1 MSPQR
6 LHVPATAAAQER
18 HPVVLKHG
26 DAFIV
31 FDDRGDIAGALG
43 TPEGLYD
50 GGTRI
55 VSRYELRFAGHRPL
69 LLSATTQEDN
79 TGFDADLTNT
89 DMLAGDDEVVLT
101 RELIHIHRRR
111 FLWDG
116 ALYERILIRNFD
128 TKPCQLDL
136 TLEFGAD
143 FVDVFEVRGQTRPRR
158 GTMQETVEAP
168 DAVSYCYTALDGVR
182 TESRFAFDPQP
193 QSLDATLAT
202 FDLSLAHLECFRIFV
217 RFGRPLAEDAPFGAR
232 EFYRDLRLARR
243 ALRSVSS
250 RATAVSSTNPIFDA
264 VVRRSV
270 SDTYMLVTQTADGP
284 YPYAGVPWYS
294 TPFGRDGL
302 ITAMMMLW
310 ADPSIARGVLQFLAA
325 TQATEVDPARD
336 AEPGKIV
343 HEMRDGEMA
352 RLGEIP
358 FGRYYGS
365 VDATPLFVL
374 LLGMYYERTGDLDFV
389 RALWPNALAALAWMD
404 GLGDPDGD
412 GFLEYAQKSSNGL
425 SNQGWK
431 DSADAI
437 FHADGSL
444 ARGPVALCEVQAY
457 AFGAKRLAAVMARA
471 LDLQAHAARLDDEAE
486 RLRLHFEAAFWSEEL
501 STYVIA
507 LDGVKMPCNVRASN
521 AGHALLTGIAS
532 PERARRVAATL
543 LSASSFSGW
552 GVRTLA
558 VASARYNPLSYHNGS
573 VWPHDNGIIALGFAR
588 YGLKPSIMRV
598 ATGLLDAASSLDLQ
612 RLPELFCGFERR
624 RRPTPTLY
632 PVACAPQA
640 WSSAT
645 IFALLQAT
653 LGVSLD
659 PFTQT
664 VKFDHPVLPGIL
676 DDLTLRN
683 LRVGEA
689 EVDVRLRRS
698 GTTTAVTVERRSGD
712 VAIDVMC

>member
-1 MSPQR
+1 MTGQR

-89 DMLAGDDEVVLT
+89 DMLDGDELYLS
-101 RELIHIHRRR
+101 REQIQIHRRR
-111 FLWDG
+111 FLWNG
-116 ALYERILIRNFD
+116 ALYERIFVRNFGE
-128 TKPCQLDL
+128 KPCQLDL
-136 TLEFGAD
+136 SLEFGAD
-143 FVDVFEVRGQTRPRR
+143 FFDVFEVRGQSRRHR
-158 GTMQETVEAP
+158 GTTAVTIKSPAC
-168 DAVSYCYTALDGVR
+168 VSYNYTALDGVA
-182 TESRFAFDPQP
+182 TESRFDFDPQP
-193 QSLDATLAT
+193 QTIDATFAT
-202 FDLSLAHLECFRIFV
+202 FDLSLAHHEYMRIFV
-217 RFGRPLAEDAPFGAR
+217 RFGRPLADAAAFSAR
-232 EFYRDLRLARR
+232 EFYRDLRLSRG
-243 ALRSVSS
+243 ALRHVSS
-250 RATAVSSTNPIFDA
+250 RATAVSSSNPIFDA
-264 VVRRSV
+264 IVRRSV
-270 SDTYMLVTQTADGP
+270 SDTYMLVTQTQDGP
-284 YPYAGVPWYS
+284 YPFAGVPWYS

-310 ADPSIARGVLQFLAA
+310 ADPTIAKGVLQFLAT
-325 TQATEVDPARD
+325 TQATEIDPARD

-343 HEMRDGEMA
+343 HEMRTGEMA

-374 LLGMYYERTGDLDFV
+374 LLGMYYERTADLGFV
-389 RALWPNALAALAWMD
+389 RELWPHALAALAWMD
-404 GLGDPDGD
+404 TFGDPDGD
-412 GFLEYAQKSSNGL
+412 GFLEYAQKSANGL

-431 DSADAI
+431 DSADAV
-437 FHADGSL
+437 FHADGTM
-444 ARGPVALCEVQAY
+444 ARGPIALCEVQAY
-457 AFGAKRLAAVMARA
+457 AFGAKRMAATMARA
-471 LDLQAHAARLDDEAE
+471 LHLGADARRWDGEAE
-486 RLRLHFEAAFWSEEL
+486 RLRERFEERFWSEKL

-507 LDGVKMPCNVRASN
+507 LDGAKAPCEVRTSN
-521 AGHALLTGIAS
+521 AGHALFTGIAS
-532 PERARRVAATL
+532 PERARSVAATL
-543 LSASSFSGW
+543 LSPTSFSGW
-552 GVRTLA
+552 GVRTVA
-558 VASARYNPLSYHNGS
+558 VNSARYNPLSYHNGS
-573 VWPHDNGIIALGFAR
+573 VWPHDNGIIALGLAR
-588 YGLKPSIMRV
+588 YGLKDSVLRV
-598 ATGLLDAASSLDLQ
+598 ATGLLDAVSALDLR

-645 IFALLQAT
+645 IFALIQAA

-659 PFTQT
+659 PFARTIR
-664 VKFDHPVLPGIL
+664 FDHPVLPGIL
-676 DDLTLRN
+676 DDLTLQC
-683 LRVGEA
+683 LRVGDA
-689 EVDVRLRRS
+689 DVDVRLRRS
-698 GTTTAVTVERRSGD
+698 GTAIAVTVERRSGD
-712 VAIDVMC
+712 VDVDVMC

>member
-1 MSPQR
+1 VTTQE

-26 DAFIV
+26 DTFIV

-55 VSRYELRFAGHRPL
+55 ISRYELRFAGHRPL

-79 TGFDADLTNT
+79 TGFDADLTNA
-89 DMLAGDDEVVLT
+89 DMLSGNDEVVLM

-111 FLWDG
+111 FLWEG

-128 TKPCQLDL
+128 TKPCQLAL

-143 FVDVFEVRGQTRPRR
+143 FVDVFEVRGQSRPRR
-158 GTMQETVEAP
+158 GTTQETVEAP
-168 DAVSYCYTALDGVR
+168 GAVSYCYTALDGVR
-182 TESRFAFDPQP
+182 TESRFAFDPP
-193 QSLDATLAT
+193 PREIDATLAT
-202 FDLSLAHLECFRIFV
+202 FDLSLAHLECFRVFV
-217 RFGRPLAEDAPFGAR
+217 RFGRPLPDDAPFGAR
-232 EFYRDLRLARR
+232 EFYRDLRLSRR
-243 ALRSVSS
+243 ALRATSG

-270 SDTYMLVTQTADGP
+270 SDTYMLVTKTKDGP

-310 ADPSIARGVLQFLAA
+310 ADPSIARGVLQFLAT
-325 TQATEVDPARD
+325 TQAREIDDSRD

-374 LLGMYYERTGDLDFV
+374 LLGLYYERTADLDFV
-389 RALWPNALAALAWMD
+389 RALWPHVISALAWMD

-412 GFLEYAQKSSNGL
+412 GFLEYAQKSANGL

-431 DSADAI
+431 DSQDAV
-437 FHADGSL
+437 FHADGTL
-444 ARGPVALCEVQAY
+444 AQGPVALCEVQAY
-457 AFGAKRLAAVMARA
+457 AFGARRLASVMARA
-471 LDLQAHAARLDDEAE
+471 LGFEVAAIRLAAEAE
-486 RLRLHFEAAFWSEEL
+486 RLRNRFESKFWNEEL
-501 STYVIA
+501 ATYAIA
-507 LDGVKMPCNVRASN
+507 LDGAKAQCAVRTSN

-532 PERARRVAATL
+532 RERATRVATTL
-543 LSASSFSGW
+543 LSPSSYSGW

-558 VASARYNPLSYHNGS
+558 VATARYNPLSYHNGS

-588 YGLKPSIMRV
+588 YGLKHAIMRV
-598 ATGLLDAASSLDLQ
+598 ATGLLDAASSFDLQ

-624 RRPTPTLY
+624 QRPTPTLY

-664 VKFDHPVLPGIL
+664 VRFEHPELPGIL
-676 DDLTLRN
+676 EDLTLRN
-683 LRVGEA
+683 LRVGDA
-689 EVDVRLRRS
+689 KVDVRLRRS

>member
-1 MSPQR
+1 MNVR
-6 LHVPATAAAQER
+6 ELHVPATAAAQER

-89 DMLAGDDEVVLT
+89 DMLAGDDEVVLM

-111 FLWDG
+111 FLWHG

-143 FVDVFEVRGQTRPRR
+143 FVDVFEVRGQRRPRR
-158 GTMQETVEAP
+158 GTTHESVEGP
-168 DAVSYCYTALDGVR
+168 GCVSYCYTALDGVR
-182 TESRFAFDPQP
+182 TESRFAFDPPP
-193 QSLDATLAT
+193 QSIDATRAT
-202 FDLSLAHLECFRIFV
+202 FDLSLAHLQCFRIFV
-217 RFGRPLAEDAPFGAR
+217 RFGRPLPEPSTFGAR
-232 EFYRDLRLARR
+232 EFYRDLRISRR
-243 ALRSVSS
+243 ALRATSG
-250 RATAVSSTNPIFDA
+250 RATAASSTNPIFDA
-264 VVRRSV
+264 IVRRSV
-270 SDTYMLVTQTADGP
+270 SDTYMLVTKTKDGP

-325 TQATEVDPARD
+325 TQATAIDPTRD

-389 RALWPNALAALAWMD
+389 RGLWPHAISALVWMD
-404 GLGDPDGD
+404 VSGDPDGD
-412 GFLEYAQKSSNGL
+412 GFLEYAQQSSNGL

-431 DSADAI
+431 DSQDAV
-437 FHADGSL
+437 FHADGTL

-457 AFGAKRLAAVMARA
+457 AFGAKRAASSMARA
-471 LDLQAHAARLDDEAE
+471 LGFDVAALRLAGEAE
-486 RLRLHFEAAFWSEEL
+486 RLRLRFEAAFWNEEL
-501 STYVIA
+501 ATYAIA
-507 LDGVKMPCNVRASN
+507 LDGAKAQCAVRTSN

-532 PERARRVAATL
+532 PERARRVATTL
-543 LSASSFSGW
+543 LSPSSFSGW
-552 GVRTLA
+552 GIRTLA
-558 VASARYNPLSYHNGS
+558 VGTARYNPLSYHNGS

-588 YGLKPSIMRV
+588 YGFKSSVMRI
-598 ATGLLDAASSLDLQ
+598 ATGLLDAASSFDLQ

-659 PFTQT
+659 PSTQT
-664 VKFDHPVLPGIL
+664 VRFDHPVLPGIL

-698 GTTTAVTVERRSGD
+698 GSTTAVTVERRSGE
-712 VAIDVMC
+712 VAVDVMC

>member
-1 MSPQR
+1 MEQ

-26 DAFIV
+26 DAFVV

-50 GGTRI
+50 AGTRI

-89 DMLAGDDEVVLT
+89 DMLAAGDEVVLM

-116 ALYERILIRNFD
+116 ALYERILVRNFGE
-128 TKPCQLDL
+128 KPCKLDL

-143 FVDVFEVRGQTRPRR
+143 FVDVFEVRGQTRPCR
-158 GTMQETVEAP
+158 GTTDVTIDSP
-168 DAVSYCYTALDGVR
+168 RCVSYAYTALDDVR
-182 TESRFAFDPQP
+182 VESHFAFDPQP
-193 QSLDATLAT
+193 QSIDAKQARYDLA
-202 FDLSLAHLECFRIFV
+202 LAHHECIRIFV
-217 RFGRPLAEDAPFGAR
+217 RFGRPLAGDEAFGAR
-232 EFYRDLRLARR
+232 EFYRDMRVSRRDLRRMSER
-243 ALRSVSS
+243 ASAASS
-250 RATAVSSTNPIFDA
+250 SNPIFDA
-264 VVRRSV
+264 IVRRSV
-270 SDTYMLVTQTADGP
+270 SDTYMLVTKTNDGA
-284 YPYAGVPWYS
+284 YPFAGVPWYS

-325 TQATEVDPARD
+325 NQATEVDAARD

-374 LLGMYYERTGDLDFV
+374 LLGMYYERTGDLAFV
-389 RALWPNALAALAWMD
+389 RALWPHALAALAWMESY
-404 GLGDPDGD
+404 GDPDGD
-412 GFLEYAQKSSNGL
+412 GFLEYARKSSNGL

-431 DSADAI
+431 DSVDAI
-437 FHADGSL
+437 FHADGAM
-444 ARGPVALCEVQAY
+444 ARGAIALCEVQAY

-471 LDLQAHAARLDDEAE
+471 LGHEADASRLATEAE
-486 RLRLHFEAAFWSEEL
+486 ALRVRFEAAFWSEEL
-501 STYVIA
+501 STYAVA
-507 LDGVKMPCNVRASN
+507 LDGAKAPCEVRTSN

-532 PERARRVAATL
+532 LERANRVATTL
-543 LSASSFSGW
+543 LSTNSFSGW
-552 GVRTLA
+552 GVRTVA
-558 VASARYNPLSYHNGS
+558 VDSARYNPLSYHNGS
-573 VWPHDNGIIALGFAR
+573 VWPHDNGVIALGLSR
-588 YGLKPSIMRV
+588 YGLKDSVLRI
-598 ATGLLDAASSLDLQ
+598 ATGLLDAASSFDLQ

-645 IFALLQAT
+645 IFAILQAA
-653 LGVSLD
+653 LGLSLD
-659 PFTQT
+659 PFEGTIR
-664 VKFDHPVLPGIL
+664 FDHPVLPGIL

-683 LRVGEA
+683 LRVGSA

-698 GTTTAVTVERRSGD
+698 GTTTAVTVERRSGAVRVD
-712 VAIDVMC
+712 VIC